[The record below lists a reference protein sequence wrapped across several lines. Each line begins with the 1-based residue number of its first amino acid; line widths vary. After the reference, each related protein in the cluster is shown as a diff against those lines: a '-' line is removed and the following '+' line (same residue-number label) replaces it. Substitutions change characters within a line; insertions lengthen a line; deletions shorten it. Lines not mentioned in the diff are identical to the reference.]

1 MTHHGHL
8 VKSRLAIKYHKII
21 VLHVS
26 LNLQTHYTA
35 LIFLTDVLRRQQ
47 YVHKQR

>member
-8 VKSRLAIKYHKII
+8 VKSRLAIKHHKII

-26 LNLQTHYTA
+26 FNLHTITVYN
-35 LIFLTDVLRRQQ
+35 F
-47 YVHKQR
+47 YVFSATTTLSHDKR